1 MSPEASDRGAG
12 TLRRSE
18 PTRRAEASGAEHAEK
33 PAVVTVAPEGDR
45 VTTFTELEDHARR
58 LAHVLTAHGVR
69 DGERVAVMLPNGAE
83 WFEVN
88 FAAARLGAQ
97 LVPVNWHL
105 TEHEVGW
112 ILADADPKVL
122 VTHRD
127 LPSVPGRA
135 ALSVGDGYEEAL
147 AGASSEPIGQQ
158 DAPAPGLVLYTSGTT
173 GRPKGVVHEQ
183 TTTARSRSDHVALW
197 GFTGDDVHLL
207 AGPAYHGAPW
217 SFAVTHLALGATVVA
232 MTRWDARRFVE
243 ALGRYGVTNTFV
255 VPTHLARLLEL
266 GESTDARA
274 RLGAQLA
281 SLRLVLH
288 GAASCPV
295 ALKRDVLAL
304 VGDIVWEFYGFSE
317 AGRVTRIGPDEWRA
331 HPGSCGR
338 PLDGVEVL
346 ILDEDGNELP
356 AGATGTIWV
365 VPGGGRFHY
374 RGNDAATAAVTRSTR
389 LGQAVTGGDLGHLD
403 ADGYL
408 FVTDR
413 SVDLVVRGGVNVYPR
428 EVEDVLLEHPAVADC
443 AVVGITDDVYG
454 ERLLAIVEPL
464 PALPVPIDAA
474 TLTDHCRARLAS
486 FKCPEGYRF
495 VDALPRDPNGKVRKG
510 QLRDAMRA
518 APAAIDPS
526 RPRS

>member
-1 MSPEASDRGAG
+1 MSPDG
-12 TLRRSE
+12 
-18 PTRRAEASGAEHAEK
+18 EK
-33 PAVVTVAPEGDR
+33 AAIVTVAPEGER
-45 VTTFTELEDHARR
+45 VTTFAELDDHAHR

-88 FAAARLGAQ
+88 LAAARLGAQ

-112 ILADADPKVL
+112 ILADADPKVI
-122 VTHRD
+122 VTRRD
-127 LPSVPGRA
+127 LAPVATAALDAVPGCA
-135 ALSVGDGYEEAL
+135 ALVVDDGYAEAL
-147 AGASSEPIGQQ
+147 ATASPEPIGRP

-197 GFTGDDVHLL
+197 GFTDEDVHLL

-232 MTRWDARRFVE
+232 MTRWDAARFADAV
-243 ALGRYGVTNTFV
+243 ARYGVTNTFV

-266 GESTDARA
+266 GDSPDARA
-274 RLGAQLA
+274 SLRAQLA

-288 GAASCPV
+288 GAASCPI

-338 PLDGVEVL
+338 PLDGVAAL
-346 ILDEDGNELP
+346 ILDEAGNELP

-365 VPGGGRFHY
+365 VPAGGRFHY

-389 LGQAVTGGDLGHLD
+389 LGPAVTGGDVGHLD

-443 AVVGITDDVYG
+443 AVLGISDEVYG
-454 ERLLAIVEPL
+454 ERLLAIVEPVR
-464 PALPVPIDAA
+464 AAATTIDAVM
-474 TLTDHCRARLAS
+474 LTEHCRARLAG
-486 FKCPEGYRF
+486 FKCPEDYRF
-495 VDALPRDPNGKVRKG
+495 VDALPRDPNGKVRKE
-510 QLRDAMRA
+510 QLRDAVRA
-518 APAAIDPS
+518 ESAAVDPS
-526 RPRS
+526 RRHS